1 LVGRWLKPV
10 ALVAKQLAARLVF
23 LSTLIILLPL
33 AVLNRQTVTIA
44 FNPMDLLRD
53 APQGRLAMPL
63 FIALFALFI
72 LGLIAGWVMGRLGQN
87 RGPSV
92 PRPTSSQAA
101 SQPLSEATSASPM
114 PPRPVVINKAPEPT
128 EPPEPDTGDKDDT
141 EAER

>member
-1 LVGRWLKPV
+1 M
-10 ALVAKQLAARLVF
+10 AKQLAARLVF

-53 APQGRLAMPL
+53 GPQGRLAIPL

-87 RGPSV
+87 RAPSV
-92 PRPTSSQAA
+92 PRPTSSKAASQAA

-141 EAER
+141 KAER